1 MIDVTSTIKIGD
13 DLFVRK
19 HPLYTT
25 PNQENSRTITDIP
38 GSDVVETEIYTGLGV
53 DENNFRPIDW
63 IKQKNDLYV
72 RGNLVSK
79 ARPVL
84 EPKSSQLQEL
94 LVILHHHQMKYL

>member
-1 MIDVTSTIKIGD
+1 MLLK
-13 DLFVRK
+13 RK
-19 HPLYTT
+19 
-25 PNQENSRTITDIP
+25 SIR
-38 GSDVVETEIYTGLGV
+38 LGV
-53 DENNFRPIDW
+53 DETTLDQLIGLNKRMTC
-63 IKQKNDLYV
+63 V